1 MTTLDNAP
9 PTAAPVAD
17 GQAARDQVRAVYCAI
32 AGEYDERIPGNGPAD
47 ELFTDTEFA
56 FLRDKVRPSDR
67 VLDMGCGTG
76 RFTVPLAATAA
87 AVTGLDISPE
97 MLEQNGR
104 KLAERVLHAE
114 LHQGD
119 MTALPF
125 EDGSFDVVTSMLAL
139 MHLPREDREA
149 VFAEAARVLKPG
161 GRLLVEVKNSVF
173 ERLFRGDRFATV
185 DVTDVDAGELIFTQ
199 TKAGQEYTAPW
210 HSFSPDELAY
220 LTARA
225 GMSVVHLRGISP
237 LSTWLADPIL
247 SDKNVRDTVQRLERT
262 LSDVPPFS
270 HLGYYLLAEAVKP
283 VR

>member
-1 MTTLDNAP
+1 
-9 PTAAPVAD
+9 
-17 GQAARDQVRAVYCAI
+17 VRAVYQAI

-47 ELFTDTEFA
+47 ELFTDTEFD
-56 FLRDKVRPSDR
+56 FLHSKIRPSDH

-76 RFTVPLAATAA
+76 RFTVPLAARAA

-97 MLEQNGR
+97 MLSQNAR
-104 KLAERVLHAE
+104 KLAERGVHAE

-139 MHLPREDREA
+139 MHLPREDRET
-149 VFAEAARVLKPG
+149 VFTEAARVLKPG

-185 DVTDVDAGELIFTQ
+185 DVTDVDAGQLIFTR
-199 TKAGQEYTAPW
+199 TEAGQEFTAPW
-210 HSFSPDELAY
+210 HSFSPDELSY

-225 GMSVVHLRGISP
+225 GMSIVHLRGISP
-237 LSTWLADPIL
+237 LSAWLADPIL
-247 SDKNVRDTVQRLERT
+247 SDKDLRTTIQRLERT
-262 LSDVPPFS
+262 LSDVPPFC

-283 VR
+283 VH